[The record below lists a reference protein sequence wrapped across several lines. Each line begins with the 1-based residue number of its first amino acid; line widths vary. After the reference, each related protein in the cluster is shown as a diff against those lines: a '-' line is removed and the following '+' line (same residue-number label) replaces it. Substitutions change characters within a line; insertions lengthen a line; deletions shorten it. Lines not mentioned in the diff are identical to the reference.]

1 MTKKNKNT
9 TNMKKQ
15 IFTII
20 LLLVGCITAF
30 GQSFK
35 LDATGAND
43 MRLRTSATD
52 RLTILPAGN
61 VGIGTIT
68 PNTKLQVNGDFSLNK
83 RTDISVVGIQNALDR
98 LGASLIYFNTS
109 GTVTLNGIA
118 GGFDG
123 MIVYLFTSSSN
134 TLILNNEDSGA
145 AFNNQIVTNTG
156 ASITITGR
164 GGVTLLYQFSG
175 WRVIGVA
182 L

>member
-1 MTKKNKNT
+1 VKTPTMAENNKNT
-9 TNMKKQ
+9 KNMKKQ

-20 LLLVGCITAF
+20 LLLMGGITAF

-61 VGIGTIT
+61 VGIGTVT

-83 RTDISVVGIQNALDR
+83 RTDISVVGTQNALDR
-98 LGASLIYFNTS
+98 LGASLIYFGTS

-123 MIVYLFTSSSN
+123 MIVYLFASNTN
-134 TLILNNEDSGA
+134 TLILNNENGAA

-156 ASITITGR
+156 GSITLPWLVSRPDIVR
-164 GGVTLLYQFSG
+164 KQRFE
-175 WRVIGVA
+175 
-182 L
+182 